1 MHVLSKQAIFDK
13 RRNVAF
19 WEVFVQD
26 ATTGKY
32 PKNIDPLKATTIAVD
47 LLVELGA
54 YRVGEGKTVFVNV
67 PAIFLE
73 ASMFDLLSPEYV
85 GIELVENKNITTQTY
100 NAIELLL
107 KRGFKFCID
116 DFGFERI
123 DYLPLLGKAHF
134 VKIDIKNSPYNW
146 DELKE
151 VITILKNLK
160 KSVIAKNIETEEDY
174 KRAKEYGFDY
184 FQGFYLSPPIIVK
197 DTRTISY
204 LKSTLLELYHA
215 LTEGDMKRIVS
226 VLERD
231 VGASY
236 KLLKFANSALLP
248 RSKKLSSLEEAV
260 VYLGF
265 DNIVKFAIVLA
276 LSEMFAKG
284 DEKRHWERALYRAC
298 LAEKLAEIYSPNLKA
313 KAHTAGLFSLSQEIF
328 GQRPENLALELGLD
342 KDIVEAF
349 EKKPNE
355 LSFILS
361 LVELLEDSQ
370 DPKILEKIAK
380 ILKTSPDIVKSIIE
394 SAKKESMTITHELA

>member
-1 MHVLSKQAIFDK
+1 MHVLTKQAIYDK
-13 RRNVAF
+13 KGNVAF

-32 PKNIDPLKATTIAVD
+32 PEDIDPLKATTIGVD
-47 LLVELGA
+47 VLVELGA
-54 YRVGEGKTVFVNV
+54 YRVGEGKIVFVNV

-85 GIELVENKNITTQTY
+85 GIELVENKNITIQTY
-100 NAIELLL
+100 NAIKLLL

-123 DYLPLLGKAHF
+123 DYLPLLSKAHF
-134 VKIDIKNSPYNW
+134 VKIDIKNSPYDL

-151 VITILKNLK
+151 VIAIVKSLK

-184 FQGFYLSPPIIVK
+184 FQGAYLSPPTVVK

-204 LKSTLLELYHA
+204 LKSTLLELYQA
-215 LTEGDMKRIVS
+215 LTEGNMKRVVS
-226 VLERD
+226 VLEKD
-231 VGASY
+231 VGAAY
-236 KLLKFANSALLP
+236 KLLKFANSALFP
-248 RSKKLSSLEEAV
+248 RIKNISSLEEAV

-265 DNIVKFAIVLA
+265 DNLIKFAIVLA

-284 DEKRHWERALYRAC
+284 DEKRHWERALYRAF

-313 KAHTAGLFSLSQEIF
+313 KAHNAGLFSLSQDIF

-349 EKKPNE
+349 EKKDTE
-355 LSFILS
+355 LGFILS
-361 LVELLEDSQ
+361 LVELLEDTQ
-370 DPKILEKIAK
+370 NPEILEKIAK
-380 ILKTSPDIVKSIIE
+380 MLKTSPDVVKSIIE
-394 SAKKESMTITHELA
+394 SAKKESMTITQELA

>member
-1 MHVLSKQAIFDK
+1 MHVLSRQAIYDK
-13 RRNVAF
+13 KRNVAF
-19 WEVFVQD
+19 WEIFVQD
-26 ATTGKY
+26 ANTGKY
-32 PKNIDPLKATTIAVD
+32 PRDIDPLKATTIAVD
-47 LLVELGA
+47 VLVELGA
-54 YRVGEGKTVFVNV
+54 YRVGEGKIVFVNV

-123 DYLPLLGKAHF
+123 DYLPLLSKAHF

-174 KRAKEYGFDY
+174 KRAKEYGFEY
-184 FQGFYLSPPIIVK
+184 FQGSYLSPPTVVK

-204 LKSTLLELYHA
+204 LKSTLLELYQA
-215 LTEGDMKRIVS
+215 LTEGDMKQIVS

-231 VGASY
+231 VGAAY
-236 KLLKFANSALLP
+236 KLLKFANSV
-248 RSKKLSSLEEAV
+248 RNKKISSLEEAV
-260 VYLGF
+260 AYLGF

-355 LSFILS
+355 LSLILS
-361 LVELLEDSQ
+361 LVELLEDTQ
-370 DPKILEKIAK
+370 NPEILEKIAK
-380 ILKTSPDIVKSIIE
+380 ILKTSPDRVKSIIE
-394 SAKKESMTITHELA
+394 SAKKESVTITQELA

>member
-1 MHVLSKQAIFDK
+1 MRVLSKQAIYDK
-13 RRNVAF
+13 KGNVAF

-26 ATTGKY
+26 PTTGKY
-32 PKNIDPLKATTIAVD
+32 PEDIDPLKATTIAVD
-47 LLVELGA
+47 VLVELGA
-54 YRVGEGKTVFVNV
+54 YRVGEGKVVFVNV

-123 DYLPLLGKAHF
+123 DYLPLLGKTHF
-134 VKIDIKNSPYNW
+134 VKIDIKNSPYDW
-146 DELKE
+146 QELKE
-151 VITILKNLK
+151 VMVVLKSLK

-184 FQGFYLSPPIIVK
+184 FQGSYLSPPTVVK

-204 LKSTLLELYHA
+204 LRSTILELYKA
-215 LTEGDMKRIVS
+215 LTEGDMKRTVKI
-226 VLERD
+226 LEKD
-231 VGASY
+231 VGAAY
-236 KLLKFANSALLP
+236 KLLKFANSVKA
-248 RSKKLSSLEEAV
+248 KKISSLEEAV
-260 VYLGF
+260 AYLGF

-284 DEKRHWERALYRAC
+284 DERKYWERALYRAC

-328 GQRPENLALELGLD
+328 GRRPENLALELGLD
-342 KDIVEAF
+342 KDILEAF

-361 LVELLEDSQ
+361 LVELLEDTQ
-370 DPKILEKIAK
+370 NPEVLEKVAK
-380 ILKTSPDIVKSIIE
+380 ILKTSPDKVKSAIE
-394 SAKKESMTITHELA
+394 SAKEELMTITQELA

>member
-1 MHVLSKQAIFDK
+1 MHVLRKQAIYDK
-13 RRNVAF
+13 RGNVAF

-32 PKNIDPLKATTIAVD
+32 PEDIDLLKAATIAVD
-47 LLVELGA
+47 VLVELGA
-54 YRVGEGKTVFVNV
+54 YRVGEGKVVFVNV

-123 DYLPLLGKAHF
+123 DYLPLLSKAHF
-134 VKIDIKNSPYNW
+134 VKIDIKNSPYDL

-151 VITILKNLK
+151 VISIVKSLK

-184 FQGFYLSPPIIVK
+184 FQGFYLSPPTLVK

-204 LKSTLLELYHA
+204 LKSTLLELYQA

-226 VLERD
+226 VIERD
-231 VGASY
+231 VGAAY
-236 KLLKFANSALLP
+236 KLLKFANSV
-248 RSKKLSSLEEAV
+248 RNKKISSLEEAV
-260 VYLGF
+260 AYLGF
-265 DNIVKFAIVLA
+265 DNLIKFAIVLA

-284 DEKRHWERALYRAC
+284 DERKYWERALYRAC
-298 LAEKLAEIYSPNLKA
+298 LAEKLSELYSPDLKA

-342 KDIVEAF
+342 KDILEAF
-349 EKKPNE
+349 EKKPNG

-361 LVELLEDSQ
+361 LVELLEDTQ
-370 DPKILEKIAK
+370 NPEVLEKVAR
-380 ILKTSPDIVKSIIE
+380 ILKTSPDRVKFVIE
-394 SAKKESMTITHELA
+394 SAKKESMAITQELT

>member
-1 MHVLSKQAIFDK
+1 MHVLRKQAIYDRK
-13 RRNVAF
+13 GNVAF

-26 ATTGKY
+26 ATTRKY
-32 PKNIDPLKATTIAVD
+32 PEDIDPLRDATIALDV
-47 LLVELGA
+47 LVELGA
-54 YRVGEGKTVFVNV
+54 YRVGEGKVVFVNV

-107 KRGFKFCID
+107 KRDFKFCID

-134 VKIDIKNSPYNW
+134 VKIDIKNSPYDL

-151 VITILKNLK
+151 VIAIVKSLK

-184 FQGFYLSPPIIVK
+184 LQGSYLSPPTLVK

-204 LKSTLLELYHA
+204 LKGTLLELYQA
-215 LTEGDMKRIVS
+215 LTEGDMKQIVS
-226 VLERD
+226 VLEKD
-231 VGASY
+231 VGAAY
-236 KLLKFANSALLP
+236 KLLKFANSV
-248 RSKKLSSLEEAV
+248 RNKKISSLEEAV
-260 VYLGF
+260 AYLGF
-265 DNIVKFAIVLA
+265 DNLIKFAIVLA

-284 DEKRHWERALYRAC
+284 DERKYWERALYRAC
-298 LAEKLAEIYSPNLKA
+298 LAEKLAELYSPDLKA

-342 KDIVEAF
+342 KDILEAF
-349 EKKPNE
+349 EKRPNG

-361 LVELLEDSQ
+361 LVELLEDAQ
-370 DPKILEKIAK
+370 NLEVLEKVAR
-380 ILKTSPDIVKSIIE
+380 ILKTSPDRVKSVIE
-394 SAKKESMTITHELA
+394 SAKKESMAITQELT

>member
-1 MHVLSKQAIFDK
+1 MHVLKKQAIYDK
-13 RRNVAF
+13 NGNVAF

-26 ATTGKY
+26 DTTRKHSED
-32 PKNIDPLKATTIAVD
+32 IDPLRDATKAVD

-54 YRVGEGKTVFVNV
+54 YRVGEGKIVFVNV

-100 NAIELLL
+100 NAIKLLL

-123 DYLPLLGKAHF
+123 DYLPLLSKTHF
-134 VKIDIKNSPYNW
+134 IKIDIKNSPYNW
-146 DELKE
+146 EELKE
-151 VITILKNLK
+151 VITIVKSLK

-184 FQGFYLSPPIIVK
+184 FQGSYLSPPTLVE

-204 LKSTLLELYHA
+204 LKSTILELYKA
-215 LTEGDMKRIVS
+215 LTEGDMKRIVN
-226 VLERD
+226 VLEKD
-231 VGASY
+231 VGAAY
-236 KLLKFANSALLP
+236 KLLKFANSAFFP
-248 RSKKLSSLEEAV
+248 RAKKLSSLEEAV

-265 DNIVKFAIVLA
+265 DNIVKLAIVLA

-349 EKKPNE
+349 EKKNTE
-355 LSFILS
+355 LGFILS

-370 DPKILEKIAK
+370 EPKILEKIAN
-380 ILKTSPDIVKSIIE
+380 ILKTSPDVVKSIIE
-394 SAKKESMTITHELA
+394 SAKKESMAITQELA

>member
-1 MHVLSKQAIFDK
+1 MHVLAKQAIYDK

-32 PKNIDPLKATTIAVD
+32 PEDIDPLKATTITVD
-47 LLVELGA
+47 VLVELGA
-54 YRVGEGKTVFVNV
+54 YRVGEGKVVFVNV

-85 GIELVENKNITTQTY
+85 GIELVENKNITTQTH

-123 DYLPLLGKAHF
+123 DYLPLLSKAHF
-134 VKIDIKNSPYNW
+134 VKIDIKNSPYDL

-151 VITILKNLK
+151 VIAIVKNLK

-184 FQGFYLSPPIIVK
+184 FQGSYLSPPIFVK
-197 DTRTISY
+197 DARTISY
-204 LKSTLLELYHA
+204 LKSTLLELYQA
-215 LTEGDMKRIVS
+215 LTEGDIKQIVS
-226 VLERD
+226 ILERD
-231 VGASY
+231 VGAAY
-236 KLLKFANSALLP
+236 KLLKFANSVGNK
-248 RSKKLSSLEEAV
+248 RMSSLEEAV
-260 VYLGF
+260 AYLGF

-298 LAEKLAEIYSPNLKA
+298 LAEKLAEIYSPDLKA

-328 GQRPENLALELGLD
+328 GQKPENLALELGLD

-349 EKKPNE
+349 EKKNTE
-355 LSFILS
+355 LGFILS

-370 DPKILEKIAK
+370 NPEILEKVAR
-380 ILKTSPDIVKSIIE
+380 ILKTSPDAVKSIIE
-394 SAKKESMTITHELA
+394 SAKKESMAITQGLA

>member
-1 MHVLSKQAIFDK
+1 MRVLSKQAIYDK
-13 RRNVAF
+13 KGNVAF

-26 ATTGKY
+26 PTTGKY
-32 PKNIDPLKATTIAVD
+32 PEHIDPLKATTIAVD
-47 LLVELGA
+47 VLVELGA
-54 YRVGEGKTVFVNV
+54 YRVGEGKVVFVNV

-85 GIELVENKNITTQTY
+85 GIELVENKNITTQTH

-123 DYLPLLGKAHF
+123 DYLPLLGKTHF

-146 DELKE
+146 EELKE
-151 VITILKNLK
+151 VMVVLKSLK

-184 FQGFYLSPPIIVK
+184 LQGSYLSPPTLVK

-204 LKSTLLELYHA
+204 LKGTLLELYQA

-231 VGASY
+231 VGAAY
-236 KLLKFANSALLP
+236 KLLKFANSL
-248 RSKKLSSLEEAV
+248 RNEKISSLEEAV
-260 VYLGF
+260 AYLGF
-265 DNIVKFAIVLA
+265 DNLIKFAIVLA

-298 LAEKLAEIYSPNLKA
+298 LAEKLAELYLPDLKA
-313 KAHTAGLFSLSQEIF
+313 KAYTAGLFSLSQEIF
-328 GQRPENLALELGLD
+328 GRRPENLALELGLD
-342 KDIVEAF
+342 KDILEAF

-361 LVELLEDSQ
+361 LVELLEDTQ
-370 DPKILEKIAK
+370 NPEVLEKVAK
-380 ILKTSPDIVKSIIE
+380 ILKTSSDKVKSAIE
-394 SAKKESMTITHELA
+394 SAKEELMTITQELA

>member
-1 MHVLSKQAIFDK
+1 MHVLRKQAIYDK
-13 RRNVAF
+13 KGNVAF

-32 PKNIDPLKATTIAVD
+32 PEDIDPLKATTIAVD
-47 LLVELGA
+47 VLVELGA
-54 YRVGEGKTVFVNV
+54 YRVGEGKVVFVNV

-123 DYLPLLGKAHF
+123 DYLPLLSKAHF

-146 DELKE
+146 YELKE
-151 VITILKNLK
+151 VMVVLKNLK

-184 FQGFYLSPPIIVK
+184 FQGFYLSPPTLVK

-204 LKSTLLELYHA
+204 LKSTLLELYQA
-215 LTEGDMKRIVS
+215 ITKGDMKRIVS

-231 VGASY
+231 VGAAY
-236 KLLKFANSALLP
+236 KLLKFVNSV
-248 RSKKLSSLEEAV
+248 RKKKINSLEKAV
-260 VYLGF
+260 AYLGF

-284 DEKRHWERALYRAC
+284 DEKKHWERALYRAC
-298 LAEKLAEIYSPNLKA
+298 LAEKLSELYSPNLKA

-328 GQRPENLALELGLD
+328 GQRPEDLALELGLD
-342 KDIVEAF
+342 RDIVEAF
-349 EKKPNE
+349 EKKNTE
-355 LSFILS
+355 LGFILS
-361 LVELLEDSQ
+361 LVELLEDAQ
-370 DPKILEKIAK
+370 NPEVLEKIAK
-380 ILKTSPDIVKSIIE
+380 ILKTSPDRVKSIIE
-394 SAKKESMTITHELA
+394 TAKKESMAITQELA

>member
-1 MHVLSKQAIFDK
+1 MHVLSKQAIYDK
-13 RRNVAF
+13 RENVAF

-26 ATTGKY
+26 ATTSKY

-54 YRVGEGKTVFVNV
+54 YRVGEGKIVFVNV

-100 NAIELLL
+100 NSIELLL

-174 KRAKEYGFDY
+174 KRAKDYGFDY
-184 FQGFYLSPPIIVK
+184 FQGSYLSPSTVVK

-204 LKSTLLELYHA
+204 LKSTILELYKA
-215 LTEGDMKRIVS
+215 LTEGDMQQIVS

-231 VGASY
+231 VGAAY
-236 KLLKFANSALLP
+236 KLLKFANSVGN
-248 RSKKLSSLEEAV
+248 KKISSLEDAV

-265 DNIVKFAIVLA
+265 DNLIKFAIVLA

-284 DEKRHWERALYRAC
+284 DEKKHWERALYRAC
-298 LAEKLAEIYSPNLKA
+298 LAEKLAEIYSPKLKA
-313 KAHTAGLFSLSQEIF
+313 KAYTGGLFSLSQEIF

-349 EKKPNE
+349 EKKNTE
-355 LSFILS
+355 LGFILS
-361 LVELLEDSQ
+361 LVELLEDTQ
-370 DPKILEKIAK
+370 NPEILEKIAK
-380 ILKTSPDIVKSIIE
+380 ILKTSPDRVKSIIE
-394 SAKKESMTITHELA
+394 TAKKESMAITQELT

>member
-1 MHVLSKQAIFDK
+1 MHVLKKQAIYDK
-13 RRNVAF
+13 KGNIAF

-32 PKNIDPLKATTIAVD
+32 PKGFDPLKATTIAVD

-54 YRVGEGKTVFVNV
+54 YRIGEGKTVFVNV

-107 KRGFKFCID
+107 NRGFKFCID

-151 VITILKNLK
+151 VIAIVKSLK

-184 FQGFYLSPPIIVK
+184 FQGFYLSPPTLVK

-204 LKSTLLELYHA
+204 LKSTLFELYQA
-215 LTEGDMKRIVS
+215 LTEGDMKRIVN
-226 VLERD
+226 VLEKD
-231 VGASY
+231 VGAAY
-236 KLLKFANSALLP
+236 KLLKFANSVGN
-248 RSKKLSSLEEAV
+248 KKISSLEEAV

-276 LSEMFAKG
+276 LSEMFARG
-284 DEKRHWERALYRAC
+284 DEKKHWERALYRAC

-313 KAHTAGLFSLSQEIF
+313 KAYTAGLFSLSQEIF

-361 LVELLEDSQ
+361 LVELLEDTQ
-370 DPKILEKIAK
+370 NPEVLEKVAK
-380 ILKTSPDIVKSIIE
+380 ILKTSPDKVKSIIE
-394 SAKKESMTITHELA
+394 TAKKESMTITQELV

>member
-1 MHVLSKQAIFDK
+1 MHVLAKQAIYDK
-13 RRNVAF
+13 KGNVAF

-32 PKNIDPLKATTIAVD
+32 PKDVDPLKATTIAVD

-54 YRVGEGKTVFVNV
+54 YRVGEGKVVFVNV

-85 GIELVENKNITTQTY
+85 GIELVENKNITTQTH

-123 DYLPLLGKAHF
+123 DYLPLLSKAHF
-134 VKIDIKNSPYNW
+134 VKIDNKNSPYNW

-184 FQGFYLSPPIIVK
+184 FQGSYLSPPTVVK

-204 LKSTLLELYHA
+204 LKGTLLELYQA

-231 VGASY
+231 VGAAY
-236 KLLKFANSALLP
+236 KLLKFANSVKA
-248 RSKKLSSLEEAV
+248 KKISSLEEAV
-260 VYLGF
+260 AYLGF
-265 DNIVKFAIVLA
+265 DNIIKFAIVLA

-298 LAEKLAEIYSPNLKA
+298 LAEKLSELYLPDLKA

-342 KDIVEAF
+342 KDILEAF
-349 EKKPNE
+349 EKKPNG

-361 LVELLEDSQ
+361 LVELLEDAQ
-370 DPKILEKIAK
+370 NPEVLEKVAR
-380 ILKTSPDIVKSIIE
+380 ILKTSPDRVKSVIE
-394 SAKKESMTITHELA
+394 SAKKESMAITQELT

>member
-1 MHVLSKQAIFDK
+1 MHILAKQAIYNRK
-13 RRNVAF
+13 GNVVF

-32 PKNIDPLKATTIAVD
+32 PENIDPLKATTIAVD

-100 NAIELLL
+100 SAIELLL

-116 DFGFERI
+116 DFGFERV

-134 VKIDIKNSPYNW
+134 VKIDIKNSPYDW

-160 KSVIAKNIETEEDY
+160 KNVIAKNIETEEDY

-184 FQGFYLSPPIIVK
+184 FQGSYLSPPTVVK

-204 LKSTLLELYHA
+204 LKSTLLELYQA
-215 LTEGDMKRIVS
+215 LTKNDMKQIVS

-231 VGASY
+231 VGAAY
-236 KLLKFANSALLP
+236 KLLKFANSALFP
-248 RSKKLSSLEEAV
+248 WAKKLSSLEEAI

-265 DNIVKFAIVLA
+265 DNIAKFAVVLA

-284 DEKRHWERALYRAC
+284 DEKRYWERALYRAC

-313 KAHTAGLFSLSQEIF
+313 KAYTAGLFSLSQEIF

-370 DPKILEKIAK
+370 DPETLEKIAK
-380 ILKTSPDIVKSIIE
+380 ILRTSPDIVKSIIE
-394 SAKKESMTITHELA
+394 NAKKESMTITQELA

>member
-1 MHVLSKQAIFDK
+1 MHVLRKQAIYDK

-32 PKNIDPLKATTIAVD
+32 PKGVDPLKATTITVD
-47 LLVELGA
+47 VLVELGA
-54 YRVGEGKTVFVNV
+54 YRVGEGKVVFVNV

-85 GIELVENKNITTQTY
+85 GIELVENKNITTQTH

-123 DYLPLLGKAHF
+123 DYLPLLSKAHF

-184 FQGFYLSPPIIVK
+184 FQGSYLSPPTLVK
-197 DTRTISY
+197 DTQTISY
-204 LKSTLLELYHA
+204 LKSTLLELYQA
-215 LTEGDMKRIVS
+215 LTEGDMKQIVS

-231 VGASY
+231 VGAAY
-236 KLLKFANSALLP
+236 KLLKFANSVKA
-248 RSKKLSSLEEAV
+248 KKISSLEEAV
-260 VYLGF
+260 AYLGF

-276 LSEMFAKG
+276 LSEMFARG
-284 DEKRHWERALYRAC
+284 DEKKYWERALYRAC
-298 LAEKLAEIYSPNLKA
+298 LAEKLSELYSPDLKA

-342 KDIVEAF
+342 KDILEAF
-349 EKKPNE
+349 EKKPNV

-361 LVELLEDSQ
+361 LVELLEDTQ
-370 DPKILEKIAK
+370 NPEILEKVAR
-380 ILKTSPDIVKSIIE
+380 ILKTSPDVVKSIIE
-394 SAKKESMTITHELA
+394 SAKKESMAITQELT

>member
-1 MHVLSKQAIFDK
+1 MHVLRKQAIYDK

-32 PKNIDPLKATTIAVD
+32 PKDVDPLKATTITVD
-47 LLVELGA
+47 VLVELGA
-54 YRVGEGKTVFVNV
+54 YRVGEGKVVFVNV

-123 DYLPLLGKAHF
+123 DYLPLLSKAHF
-134 VKIDIKNSPYNW
+134 VKIDIKNSPYDL

-151 VITILKNLK
+151 VMVVLKSLK

-184 FQGFYLSPPIIVK
+184 FQGSYLSPPTVVK

-204 LKSTLLELYHA
+204 LKSTLLELYQA

-231 VGASY
+231 VGAAY
-236 KLLKFANSALLP
+236 KLLKFANSVKA
-248 RSKKLSSLEEAV
+248 KKISSLEEAV
-260 VYLGF
+260 AYLGF
-265 DNIVKFAIVLA
+265 DNLVKFAIVLA
-276 LSEMFAKG
+276 LSEMFAEG
-284 DEKRHWERALYRAC
+284 DEKRHWQRALYRAC
-298 LAEKLAEIYSPNLKA
+298 LAEKLSELYSPDLKA

-342 KDIVEAF
+342 KDILEAF
-349 EKKPNE
+349 EKKPNG

-361 LVELLEDSQ
+361 LVELLEDTQ
-370 DPKILEKIAK
+370 NPEVLEKVAR
-380 ILKTSPDIVKSIIE
+380 ILKTSPDRVKFVIE
-394 SAKKESMTITHELA
+394 SAKKESMAITQELT

>member
-1 MHVLSKQAIFDK
+1 MHVLRKQAIYDK
-13 RRNVAF
+13 DGNVAF

-26 ATTGKY
+26 DTTRKHSED
-32 PKNIDPLKATTIAVD
+32 IDPLRDATIAVD

-54 YRVGEGKTVFVNV
+54 YRVGEGKIVFVNV

-100 NAIELLL
+100 NAIKLLL

-123 DYLPLLGKAHF
+123 DYLPLLSKTHF
-134 VKIDIKNSPYNW
+134 VKIDIKNSPYDL

-151 VITILKNLK
+151 VIAIVKSLK

-174 KRAKEYGFDY
+174 KRAKDYGFDY
-184 FQGFYLSPPIIVK
+184 FQGSYLSPPTVVK

-204 LKSTLLELYHA
+204 LKSTLLELYQA
-215 LTEGDMKRIVS
+215 LTKGDMKQIVS
-226 VLERD
+226 VLEKD
-231 VGASY
+231 VGAAY
-236 KLLKFANSALLP
+236 KLLKFANSALFP
-248 RSKKLSSLEEAV
+248 RAKKLSSLEETV
-260 VYLGF
+260 VHLGF

-349 EKKPNE
+349 EKKNTE
-355 LSFILS
+355 LGFILS
-361 LVELLEDSQ
+361 LVELLEDTQ
-370 DPKILEKIAK
+370 NPETLEKIAK
-380 ILKTSPDIVKSIIE
+380 ILKTSPEVVKSIIE
-394 SAKKESMTITHELA
+394 SAKKESMTITQELA

>member
-1 MHVLSKQAIFDK
+1 MHVLKKQAIYDK
-13 RRNVAF
+13 KGNVAF

-26 ATTGKY
+26 DTTRKH
-32 PKNIDPLKATTIAVD
+32 PEDIDPLRDSTIAVD

-54 YRVGEGKTVFVNV
+54 YRVGEGKIVFVNV

-107 KRGFKFCID
+107 NRGFKFCID

-151 VITILKNLK
+151 VIAIVKSLK

-184 FQGFYLSPPIIVK
+184 FQGFYLSPPTLVK

-204 LKSTLLELYHA
+204 LKGTLLELYQA

-226 VLERD
+226 VLEKD
-231 VGASY
+231 AGAAY
-236 KLLKFANSALLP
+236 KLLKFANSV
-248 RSKKLSSLEEAV
+248 RNKKISSLEEAV
-260 VYLGF
+260 AYLGF

-284 DEKRHWERALYRAC
+284 DEKKHWERALYRAC
-298 LAEKLAEIYSPNLKA
+298 LAEKLAEIYSPNLKE

-342 KDIVEAF
+342 KDILEAF
-349 EKKPNE
+349 EKKPNG

-361 LVELLEDSQ
+361 LVELLEDTQ
-370 DPKILEKIAK
+370 NPEVLEKIAR
-380 ILKTSPDIVKSIIE
+380 ILKTSPDRVKSVIE
-394 SAKKESMTITHELA
+394 SAKKESMAITQELT

>member
-1 MHVLSKQAIFDK
+1 MHVLAKQAIYDRK
-13 RRNVAF
+13 ENVAF

-26 ATTGKY
+26 DAIRKHSED
-32 PKNIDPLKATTIAVD
+32 IDPLRDATIAVD

-54 YRVGEGKTVFVNV
+54 YRVGEGKIVFVNV

-100 NAIELLL
+100 NAIKLLL

-123 DYLPLLGKAHF
+123 DYLPLLSKTHF
-134 VKIDIKNSPYNW
+134 VKIDIKNSPYDL

-151 VITILKNLK
+151 VIAIVKSLK

-184 FQGFYLSPPIIVK
+184 FQGSYLSPPTLVK

-204 LKSTLLELYHA
+204 LKSTLLELYQA
-215 LTEGDMKRIVS
+215 LTEGDMKRVVG

-231 VGASY
+231 VGAAY
-236 KLLKFANSALLP
+236 KLLKFANSV
-248 RSKKLSSLEEAV
+248 RNKNISSLEEAV
-260 VYLGF
+260 AYLGF

-284 DEKRHWERALYRAC
+284 DERKYWERALYRAC
-298 LAEKLAEIYSPNLKA
+298 LAEKLAELYSPNLKA

-349 EKKPNE
+349 EKKNTE
-355 LSFILS
+355 LGFILS

-380 ILKTSPDIVKSIIE
+380 ILKTSPDRVKSIIE
-394 SAKKESMTITHELA
+394 TAKKESMTITQELA

>member
-1 MHVLSKQAIFDK
+1 
-13 RRNVAF
+13 
-19 WEVFVQD
+19 
-26 ATTGKY
+26 
-32 PKNIDPLKATTIAVD
+32 
-47 LLVELGA
+47 
-54 YRVGEGKTVFVNV
+54 
-67 PAIFLE
+67 
-73 ASMFDLLSPEYV
+73 MFDLLSPEYV

-134 VKIDIKNSPYNW
+134 VKIDIKNSPYNLN
-146 DELKE
+146 ELKE

-184 FQGFYLSPPIIVK
+184 FQGFYLSPPTLVK

-204 LKSTLLELYHA
+204 FKGTLLKLYKA

-231 VGASY
+231 VGAAY
-236 KLLKFANSALLP
+236 KLLKFANSV
-248 RSKKLSSLEEAV
+248 RNKKISSLEEAV
-260 VYLGF
+260 AYLGF

-284 DEKRHWERALYRAC
+284 DERKYWERALYRAC
-298 LAEKLAEIYSPNLKA
+298 LAEKLAELYSPDLKA

-342 KDIVEAF
+342 KDILEAF
-349 EKKPNE
+349 EKKPNG

-361 LVELLEDSQ
+361 LVELLEDTQ
-370 DPKILEKIAK
+370 NPEVLEKVAR
-380 ILKTSPDIVKSIIE
+380 ILKTSPDRVKSVIE
-394 SAKKESMTITHELA
+394 SAKKESMAITQELT

>member
-1 MHVLSKQAIFDK
+1 MHVLRKQAIYDK
-13 RRNVAF
+13 KGDVAF

-32 PKNIDPLKATTIAVD
+32 PEDIDPLKATTIAVD
-47 LLVELGA
+47 VLVELGA
-54 YRVGEGKTVFVNV
+54 YRVGEGKVVFVNV

-123 DYLPLLGKAHF
+123 DYLPLLSKAHF

-146 DELKE
+146 YELKE
-151 VITILKNLK
+151 VMVVLKSLK

-184 FQGFYLSPPIIVK
+184 FQGFYLSPPTLVK

-204 LKSTLLELYHA
+204 LKSTLLELYQA
-215 LTEGDMKRIVS
+215 LTKSDMKRIVS

-231 VGASY
+231 VGAAY
-236 KLLKFANSALLP
+236 KLLKFANSV
-248 RSKKLSSLEEAV
+248 RKKKINSLEKAV
-260 VYLGF
+260 AYLGF

-284 DEKRHWERALYRAC
+284 DERKYWERALYRAC

-349 EKKPNE
+349 EKKPNG

-361 LVELLEDSQ
+361 LVELLEDTQ
-370 DPKILEKIAK
+370 NPEVLEKVAR
-380 ILKTSPDIVKSIIE
+380 ILKTSPDRVKSVIE
-394 SAKKESMTITHELA
+394 SAKKESMTISQELA

>member
-1 MHVLSKQAIFDK
+1 MHVLRKQAIYDK
-13 RRNVAF
+13 KGNVAF
-19 WEVFVQD
+19 WEIFVQD
-26 ATTGKY
+26 DTTRKHSED
-32 PKNIDPLKATTIAVD
+32 IDPLRDATIAVD
-47 LLVELGA
+47 VLVELGA
-54 YRVGEGKTVFVNV
+54 YRVGEGKIVFVNV

-123 DYLPLLGKAHF
+123 DYLPLLSKTHF

-160 KSVIAKNIETEEDY
+160 KSVISKNIETEEDY

-184 FQGFYLSPPIIVK
+184 FQGFYLSPPTVVK

-204 LKSTLLELYHA
+204 LKSTLLELYQA
-215 LTEGDMKRIVS
+215 LKEGDMKRIVS

-231 VGASY
+231 VGAAY
-236 KLLKFANSALLP
+236 KLLKFANSVKA
-248 RSKKLSSLEEAV
+248 KKISSLEEAFA
-260 VYLGF
+260 YLGF
-265 DNIVKFAIVLA
+265 DNLVKFAIVLA

-298 LAEKLAEIYSPNLKA
+298 LAEKLSELYSPDLKA

-349 EKKPNE
+349 EKKNTE
-355 LSFILS
+355 LGFILS
-361 LVELLEDSQ
+361 LVELLEDTQ
-370 DPKILEKIAK
+370 NPEILEKIAK
-380 ILKTSPDIVKSIIE
+380 MLKTSPDVVKSIIE
-394 SAKKESMTITHELA
+394 SAKKESMAITQELA

>member
-1 MHVLSKQAIFDK
+1 MHVLRKQAIYDK
-13 RRNVAF
+13 KGNVAF

-54 YRVGEGKTVFVNV
+54 YRVGEGKIVFVNV

-85 GIELVENKNITTQTY
+85 GIELVENKNITIQTY
-100 NAIELLL
+100 NAIKLLL

-123 DYLPLLGKAHF
+123 DYLPLLSKAHF
-134 VKIDIKNSPYNW
+134 VKIDIKNSPYDL

-151 VITILKNLK
+151 VIAIVKSLK

-184 FQGFYLSPPIIVK
+184 FQGAYLSPPTVVK

-204 LKSTLLELYHA
+204 LKSTLLELYQA
-215 LTEGDMKRIVS
+215 LTEGNMKRVVS

-231 VGASY
+231 VGAAY
-236 KLLKFANSALLP
+236 KLLKFANSALFP
-248 RSKKLSSLEEAV
+248 RIKNISSLEEAV
-260 VYLGF
+260 AYLGF
-265 DNIVKFAIVLA
+265 DNLIKFAIVLA

-284 DEKRHWERALYRAC
+284 DEKRHWERALYRAF
-298 LAEKLAEIYSPNLKA
+298 LAEKLAEIYSPDLKA

-328 GQRPENLALELGLD
+328 GQSPENLALELGLD
-342 KDIVEAF
+342 KDILEAF
-349 EKKPNE
+349 EKKPNG

-361 LVELLEDSQ
+361 LVELLEDTQ
-370 DPKILEKIAK
+370 NPEVLEKVAR
-380 ILKTSPDIVKSIIE
+380 ILKTSPDRVKSVIE
-394 SAKKESMTITHELA
+394 SAKKESMAITQELT

>member
-1 MHVLSKQAIFDK
+1 MHVLKKQAIYDK
-13 RRNVAF
+13 NGDVAF

-26 ATTGKY
+26 DTTRKHSGD
-32 PKNIDPLKATTIAVD
+32 IDPLRDATIAVD

-54 YRVGEGKTVFVNV
+54 YRVGEGKVVFVNV

-100 NAIELLL
+100 NAIKLLL

-123 DYLPLLGKAHF
+123 DYLPLLSKTHF
-134 VKIDIKNSPYNW
+134 VKIDIKNSPYDL

-151 VITILKNLK
+151 VIAIVKSLK

-174 KRAKEYGFDY
+174 KRAKDYGFDY
-184 FQGFYLSPPIIVK
+184 FQGSYLSPPTVVK

-204 LKSTLLELYHA
+204 LKSTLLELYQA
-215 LTEGDMKRIVS
+215 LTEGDMKQIVS

-231 VGASY
+231 VGVAY
-236 KLLKFANSALLP
+236 KLLKFANSV
-248 RSKKLSSLEEAV
+248 RNKKISSLEEAV

-284 DEKRHWERALYRAC
+284 DERKYWERALYRAC
-298 LAEKLAEIYSPNLKA
+298 LAEKLTKLYSPDLKA
-313 KAHTAGLFSLSQEIF
+313 KAHTAGLFSFSQEIF
-328 GQRPENLALELGLD
+328 GQKLENLALELGLD

-349 EKKPNE
+349 EKKT
-355 LSFILS
+355 LSWALS
-361 LVELLEDSQ
+361 YLW
-370 DPKILEKIAK
+370 
-380 ILKTSPDIVKSIIE
+380 
-394 SAKKESMTITHELA
+394 

>member
-1 MHVLSKQAIFDK
+1 MHVLRKQAIYDK
-13 RRNVAF
+13 KGDVAF

-32 PKNIDPLKATTIAVD
+32 PEDIDPLKATTIAVD
-47 LLVELGA
+47 VLVELGA
-54 YRVGEGKTVFVNV
+54 YRVGEGKVVFVNV

-123 DYLPLLGKAHF
+123 DYLPLLSKAHF

-146 DELKE
+146 YELKE
-151 VITILKNLK
+151 VMVVLKSLK

-184 FQGFYLSPPIIVK
+184 FQGFYLSPTTLVK

-204 LKSTLLELYHA
+204 LKSTLLELYQA
-215 LTEGDMKRIVS
+215 ITKGDMKRIVS

-231 VGASY
+231 VGAAY
-236 KLLKFANSALLP
+236 KLLKFANSV
-248 RSKKLSSLEEAV
+248 RKKKINSLEKAV
-260 VYLGF
+260 AYLGF

-284 DEKRHWERALYRAC
+284 DERKYWERALYRAC

-349 EKKPNE
+349 EKKPNG

-361 LVELLEDSQ
+361 LVELLEDTQ
-370 DPKILEKIAK
+370 NPEVLEKVAR
-380 ILKTSPDIVKSIIE
+380 ILKTSPDRVKSVIE
-394 SAKKESMTITHELA
+394 SAKKESMTISQELA

>member
-1 MHVLSKQAIFDK
+1 MHVLKKQAIYDK
-13 RRNVAF
+13 NGNVAF

-26 ATTGKY
+26 DTTRKHSED
-32 PKNIDPLKATTIAVD
+32 IDPLRDATKAVD

-54 YRVGEGKTVFVNV
+54 YRVGEGKIVFVNV

-100 NAIELLL
+100 NAIKLLL

-123 DYLPLLGKAHF
+123 DYLPLLSKTHF
-134 VKIDIKNSPYNW
+134 IKIDIKNSPYDL

-151 VITILKNLK
+151 VIAIVKNLK

-184 FQGFYLSPPIIVK
+184 FQGSYLSPPTLVK

-204 LKSTLLELYHA
+204 LKSTILELYKA
-215 LTEGDMKRIVS
+215 LTEGDMKRIVN
-226 VLERD
+226 VLEKD
-231 VGASY
+231 VGAAY
-236 KLLKFANSALLP
+236 KLLKFANSVGN
-248 RSKKLSSLEEAV
+248 KKISSLEEAV
-260 VYLGF
+260 NYLDF
-265 DNIVKFAIVLA
+265 DNLVKFAIVLA

-313 KAHTAGLFSLSQEIF
+313 KAHTVGLFSLSQEIF

-355 LSFILS
+355 LSLILS
-361 LVELLEDSQ
+361 LVELLEDTQ
-370 DPKILEKIAK
+370 NPEILEKIAK
-380 ILKTSPDIVKSIIE
+380 TLKTSPDVVKSIIE
-394 SAKKESMTITHELA
+394 SAKKESMTITQELV

>member
-1 MHVLSKQAIFDK
+1 MHVLRKQAIYDK
-13 RRNVAF
+13 KGNVAF

-32 PKNIDPLKATTIAVD
+32 PKDVDPLKATTIAVD

-54 YRVGEGKTVFVNV
+54 YRVGEGKIVFVNV

-73 ASMFDLLSPEYV
+73 ASMFDLLYPEYV

-100 NAIELLL
+100 NAIKLLL

-123 DYLPLLGKAHF
+123 DYLPLLSKAHF
-134 VKIDIKNSPYNW
+134 VKIDIKNSPYDL

-151 VITILKNLK
+151 VVAIVKSLK
-160 KSVIAKNIETEEDY
+160 KSVIAKNIETEEEY

-184 FQGFYLSPPIIVK
+184 FQGFYLSPPTLVK

-204 LKSTLLELYHA
+204 LKGTLLELYQA
-215 LTEGDMKRIVS
+215 LTEGDMKQIVS

-231 VGASY
+231 VGAAY
-236 KLLKFANSALLP
+236 KLLKFANSVKA
-248 RSKKLSSLEEAV
+248 KKISSLEEAV
-260 VYLGF
+260 AYLGF

-284 DEKRHWERALYRAC
+284 DERKYWERALYRAC
-298 LAEKLAEIYSPNLKA
+298 LAEKLAELYLPELKA

-328 GQRPENLALELGLD
+328 GQRPENIALELGLD
-342 KDIVEAF
+342 KDILEAF
-349 EKKPNE
+349 EKKPNG

-361 LVELLEDSQ
+361 LVELLEDAQ
-370 DPKILEKIAK
+370 NPEVLEKVART
-380 ILKTSPDIVKSIIE
+380 LKTSPDRVNSVIE
-394 SAKKESMTITHELA
+394 SAKKESMAITQELT

>member
-1 MHVLSKQAIFDK
+1 MYVLAKQAIYDK
-13 RRNVAF
+13 RGNVAF

-32 PKNIDPLKATTIAVD
+32 PEDIDPLKATTIAVD

-54 YRVGEGKTVFVNV
+54 YRVGEGKIVFVNV

-85 GIELVENKNITTQTY
+85 GIELVENKNITIQTY
-100 NAIELLL
+100 NAIKLLL

-123 DYLPLLGKAHF
+123 DYLPLLSKAHF
-134 VKIDIKNSPYNW
+134 VKIDIKNSPYDL

-151 VITILKNLK
+151 VIAIVKSLK

-184 FQGFYLSPPIIVK
+184 FQGAYLSPPTVVK

-204 LKSTLLELYHA
+204 LKSTLLELYQA
-215 LTEGDMKRIVS
+215 LTEGNMKRVVS
-226 VLERD
+226 VLEKD
-231 VGASY
+231 VGAAY
-236 KLLKFANSALLP
+236 KLLKFANSALFP
-248 RSKKLSSLEEAV
+248 RIKNISSLEEAV

-265 DNIVKFAIVLA
+265 DNLIKFAIVLA

-284 DEKRHWERALYRAC
+284 DEKRHWERALYRAF

-313 KAHTAGLFSLSQEIF
+313 KAHTAGLFSLSQDIF

-349 EKKPNE
+349 EKKDTE
-355 LSFILS
+355 LGFILS
-361 LVELLEDSQ
+361 LVELLEDTQ
-370 DPKILEKIAK
+370 NPEILEKIAK
-380 ILKTSPDIVKSIIE
+380 ILKTSPDVVKSIIE
-394 SAKKESMTITHELA
+394 SAKKESMTITQELA

>member
-1 MHVLSKQAIFDK
+1 MHVLRKQAIYDK
-13 RRNVAF
+13 NGNVAF

-26 ATTGKY
+26 YTTRERSED
-32 PKNIDPLKATTIAVD
+32 IDPLRDATIAVD

-54 YRVGEGKTVFVNV
+54 YRVGEGKIVFVNV

-100 NAIELLL
+100 NAIKLLL

-151 VITILKNLK
+151 VIAIVKSLK

-184 FQGFYLSPPIIVK
+184 FQGSYLSPPTLVK
-197 DTRTISY
+197 DTRKISY
-204 LKSTLLELYHA
+204 LKSTLLELYQA
-215 LTEGDMKRIVS
+215 LTEGNMKRVVS

-231 VGASY
+231 VGAAY
-236 KLLKFANSALLP
+236 KLLKFANSALFP
-248 RSKKLSSLEEAV
+248 KIKKISSLEEAV
-260 VYLGF
+260 AYLGF

-284 DEKRHWERALYRAC
+284 DERKYWEKALYRAC

-313 KAHTAGLFSLSQEIF
+313 KAYTVGLFSLSQEIF
-328 GQRPENLALELGLD
+328 GQRPENLTLELGVD

-349 EKKPNE
+349 EKKNTE
-355 LSFILS
+355 LGFILS
-361 LVELLEDSQ
+361 LVELLEDTQ
-370 DPKILEKIAK
+370 NPEILEKIAK
-380 ILKTSPDIVKSIIE
+380 ILRTSTDRVKSIIE
-394 SAKKESMTITHELA
+394 AAKKEAMAITQELT

>member
-1 MHVLSKQAIFDK
+1 MHVLRKQAIYDK

-32 PKNIDPLKATTIAVD
+32 PEDIEPLKATTITVD
-47 LLVELGA
+47 VLVELGA

-85 GIELVENKNITTQTY
+85 GIKLVENKNITTQTY

-146 DELKE
+146 NELKE
-151 VITILKNLK
+151 VINILKSLK

-184 FQGFYLSPPIIVK
+184 FQGFYLSPPTLVK

-204 LKSTLLELYHA
+204 LKGTLLKLYKA
-215 LTEGDMKRIVS
+215 LTEGDMKQIVS

-231 VGASY
+231 VGAAY
-236 KLLKFANSALLP
+236 KLLKFANSV
-248 RSKKLSSLEEAV
+248 RNKKISSLEEAV
-260 VYLGF
+260 AHLGF
-265 DNIVKFAIVLA
+265 DNLIKFAIVLA

-284 DEKRHWERALYRAC
+284 DERKYWER
-298 LAEKLAEIYSPNLKA
+298 PF
-313 KAHTAGLFSLSQEIF
+313 TGLVWRRSWQSYT
-328 GQRPENLALELGLD
+328 RP
-342 KDIVEAF
+342 I
-349 EKKPNE
+349 
-355 LSFILS
+355 
-361 LVELLEDSQ
+361 
-370 DPKILEKIAK
+370 
-380 ILKTSPDIVKSIIE
+380 
-394 SAKKESMTITHELA
+394 

>member
-1 MHVLSKQAIFDK
+1 MHVLRKQAIYDK
-13 RRNVAF
+13 KGNVAF

-26 ATTGKY
+26 DTTRKHSED
-32 PKNIDPLKATTIAVD
+32 IDPLRDATIAVD
-47 LLVELGA
+47 VLVELGA
-54 YRVGEGKTVFVNV
+54 YRVGEGKIVFVNV

-123 DYLPLLGKAHF
+123 DYLPLLSKAHF

-146 DELKE
+146 EELRE
-151 VITILKNLK
+151 VIAIVKSLK

-174 KRAKEYGFDY
+174 ERAKEYGFDY
-184 FQGFYLSPPIIVK
+184 FQGFYLSPPTLVK

-204 LKSTLLELYHA
+204 LKGTLLKLYQA

-226 VLERD
+226 VLEKD
-231 VGASY
+231 VGAAY
-236 KLLKFANSALLP
+236 KLLKFANSV
-248 RSKKLSSLEEAV
+248 RNKKISSLEEAV
-260 VYLGF
+260 AYLGF
-265 DNIVKFAIVLA
+265 DNLVKFAIVLA

-284 DEKRHWERALYRAC
+284 DERKYWERALYRAC
-298 LAEKLAEIYSPNLKA
+298 LAEKLSELYSPDLKA

-342 KDIVEAF
+342 KDILEAF
-349 EKKPNE
+349 EKKPNG

-361 LVELLEDSQ
+361 LVELLEDTQ
-370 DPKILEKIAK
+370 NPEVLEKVAR
-380 ILKTSPDIVKSIIE
+380 ILKTSPDRVKFVIE
-394 SAKKESMTITHELA
+394 SAKKESMAITQELT

>member
-1 MHVLSKQAIFDK
+1 MHVLRKQAIYDK

-32 PKNIDPLKATTIAVD
+32 PKDVDPLKATTITVD
-47 LLVELGA
+47 VLVELGA
-54 YRVGEGKTVFVNV
+54 YRVGEGKVVFVNV

-73 ASMFDLLSPEYV
+73 ASMFDLISPEYV
-85 GIELVENKNITTQTY
+85 GIELVENKNINTQTH

-123 DYLPLLGKAHF
+123 DYLPLLSKAHF
-134 VKIDIKNSPYNW
+134 VKIDIKNSPYDL
-146 DELKE
+146 DELRE
-151 VITILKNLK
+151 VIAIVKSLK

-174 KRAKEYGFDY
+174 KRTKEYGFDY
-184 FQGFYLSPPIIVK
+184 FQGSYLSPPTVVK

-204 LKSTLLELYHA
+204 LKSTLLELYQA

-231 VGASY
+231 VGAAY
-236 KLLKFANSALLP
+236 KLLKFANSVKA
-248 RSKKLSSLEEAV
+248 KKISSLEEAV
-260 VYLGF
+260 AYLGF
-265 DNIVKFAIVLA
+265 DNLIKFAIVLA
-276 LSEMFAKG
+276 LSEMFAEG
-284 DEKRHWERALYRAC
+284 DEKRHWQRALYRAC
-298 LAEKLAEIYSPNLKA
+298 LAEKLSELYSPDLKA

-342 KDIVEAF
+342 KDILEAF
-349 EKKPNE
+349 EKKPNG

-361 LVELLEDSQ
+361 LVELLEDTQ
-370 DPKILEKIAK
+370 NPEVLEKVAR
-380 ILKTSPDIVKSIIE
+380 ILKTSPDRVKFVIE
-394 SAKKESMTITHELA
+394 SAKKESMAITQELT

>member
-265 DNIVKFAIVLA
+265 DNIAKFAIVLA